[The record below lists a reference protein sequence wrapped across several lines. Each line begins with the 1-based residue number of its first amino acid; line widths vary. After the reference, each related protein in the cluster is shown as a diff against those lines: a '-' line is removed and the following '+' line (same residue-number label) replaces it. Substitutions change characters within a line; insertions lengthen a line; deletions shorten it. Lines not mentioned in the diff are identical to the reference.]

1 MFLYNISKGN
11 ALLCSRFAQTQDRLC
26 SFKIL
31 CNRQLQYILLN
42 IQSKNIFLI
51 NIIKKTLLNK
61 PAAKA
66 AQQKTFDMKH

>member
-1 MFLYNISKGN
+1 MQPSITIYF
-11 ALLCSRFAQTQDRLC
+11 
-26 SFKIL
+26 
-31 CNRQLQYILLN
+31 LN